1 MHCRSGDGQVLSSPY
16 AMQVP
21 AHEQLT
27 YLNEGAIN
35 DVLTAPGIH
44 VQGLPFSH
52 DKSPQRWKNVR
63 SPTLSPYT
71 ALPADLLP
79 V

>member
-1 MHCRSGDGQVLSSPY
+1 
-16 AMQVP
+16 MQVP

-27 YLNEGAIN
+27 YLNVGAIN

-44 VQGLPFSH
+44 VQGLPVSH
-52 DKSPQRWKNVR
+52 DKSPQRWKNVS
-63 SPTLSPYT
+63 SPPVLSPYT
-71 ALPADLLP
+71 TLPADLFP